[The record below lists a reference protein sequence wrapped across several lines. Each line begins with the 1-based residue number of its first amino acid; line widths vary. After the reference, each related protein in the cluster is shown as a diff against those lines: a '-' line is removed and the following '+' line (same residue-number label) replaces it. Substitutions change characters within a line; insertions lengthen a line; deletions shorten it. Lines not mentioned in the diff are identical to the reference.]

1 MTTVIVGGA
10 RTPMGRLLGSLAGF
24 TAVDL
29 GAHAIRAALAK
40 SGVAPELVEHVIMGN
55 VIQAGNRMNP
65 SRQAAV
71 AAGLGMHVPTVTV
84 NNVCLSGMEA
94 IIQADQRIRLGEADI
109 VVAGGMES
117 MTRAPHLLPNGRT
130 GVKYGAMEVVD
141 AIANDALTDCFDG
154 LSMGASTESFNSRY
168 GFTRA
173 DQDAF
178 AAASHQRAHAAAQ
191 SGRFADEMAP
201 VSITG
206 RKGEIS
212 EFAVDEG
219 VRPDTTVESLSALRP
234 AFSKDGSI
242 TAGNSSQISDGAAA
256 VVLMSKSRAEALG
269 LQWIAEIVSTA
280 EVAGPDPSLHLQ
292 PANAI
297 RAAAAKAGVS
307 ISDLSLFEINE
318 AFAAVGVASQLDLG
332 VPHDIVNVN
341 GGAIAMGHP
350 VGMSG
355 ARITLHL
362 AFELARRNGGLG
374 AAALCGGGGQ
384 GTAIVVKV

>member
-29 GAHAIRAALAK
+29 GAHAIRGALART
-40 SGVAPELVEHVIMGN
+40 GVAPSAVQHVILGN

-71 AAGLGMHVPTVTV
+71 AAGLGMDVPTVTV

-94 IIQADQRIRLGEADI
+94 IIQADQRIRLGLADV

-117 MTRAPHLLPNGRT
+117 MTRAPHLLMNGRT

-141 AIANDALTDCFDG
+141 AIAQDALTDCFDG
-154 LSMGASTESFNSRY
+154 LSMGASTERFNDRY
-168 GFTRA
+168 DFTRA
-173 DQDAF
+173 DQDEF
-178 AAASHQRAHAAAQ
+178 AAASHQRAARASELGTFDAEITSVPIPQ
-191 SGRFADEMAP
+191 RNGEPTSFAY
-201 VSITG
+201 
-206 RKGEIS
+206 
-212 EFAVDEG
+212 DEG
-219 VRPDTTVESLSALRP
+219 IRPDTTIETLARLRP
-234 AFSKDGSI
+234 AFSADGTI
-242 TAGNSSQISDGAAA
+242 TAGNSSQISDGACAL
-256 VVLMSKSRAEALG
+256 VLMSKSHAEALG
-269 LQWIAEIVSTA
+269 VPWIAEIVSTS

-297 RAAAAKAGVS
+297 RAAADRAGRATT
-307 ISDLSLFEINE
+307 DLSLFEINE
-318 AFAAVGVASQLDLG
+318 AFAAVGLASQRALG
-332 VPHDIVNVN
+332 VPSDVVNVN

-362 AFELARRNGGLG
+362 ALELGRRGGGLG

-384 GTAIVVKV
+384 GTAVLLKV